1 MNTQTPVESNR
12 LGDLLLKHTSLT
24 QEQLQECVQVQA
36 EEGGRLGDILLR
48 KKYVMPH
55 EIMRALCAQID
66 LPYMEDLKPNEIDPK
81 LVDKLPI
88 NYARSRE
95 EKGMTIT
102 RNYLRRDYFFF

>member
-1 MNTQTPVESNR
+1 MTLPIQQFIPPSR
-12 LGDLLLKHTSLT
+12 LGELLLKHTSLT
-24 QEQLQECVQVQA
+24 QEQLEECVHVQE

-66 LPYMEDLKPNEIDPK
+66 LPFIDDLKPNEIDPK

-88 NYARSRE
+88 NYARTRE
-95 EKGMTIT
+95 VLPIDRKENVLT
-102 RNYLRRDYFFF
+102 LAV